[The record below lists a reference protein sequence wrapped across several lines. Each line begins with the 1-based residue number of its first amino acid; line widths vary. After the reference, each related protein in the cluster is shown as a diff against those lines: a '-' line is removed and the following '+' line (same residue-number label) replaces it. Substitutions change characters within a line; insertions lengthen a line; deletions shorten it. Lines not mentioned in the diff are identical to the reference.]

1 MAASLVCFSMLEYP
15 SSGFTIAMLF
25 ERGTMN
31 AEIWKHFT
39 TDPTTGVTLLTV
51 EGVILYINEQS
62 AKIFFDE
69 PLAPE
74 SLVGKSILDIGLP
87 KEWANERIELFHK
100 MAQSGDSILL
110 RTVWNGKQ
118 QFSWMSPIEGDEDDS
133 RQRVLVIT
141 RRIATTEATKEL
153 LEGEYEVVNSNVIRL
168 GELESL
174 TPRELEVLALL
185 GQKMSIKEIAAA
197 LFRSVKTI
205 ENHRESI
212 GRKLK
217 KTRGIELACI
227 AHIAGLVVEDSTR
240 KRLDDA

>member
-1 MAASLVCFSMLEYP
+1 
-15 SSGFTIAMLF
+15 
-25 ERGTMN
+25 MN
-31 AEIWKHFT
+31 TEIWKHFT

-51 EGVILYINEQS
+51 EGVILYINQQAS
-62 AKIFFDE
+62 RIFFDE
-69 PLAPE
+69 PLNPE
-74 SLVGKSILDIGLP
+74 VLIGKSIREIGLP
-87 KEWANERIELFHK
+87 EEWANERIELFHK
-100 MAQSGDSILL
+100 MAKSGDSILL

-118 QFSWMSPIEGDEDDS
+118 QFSWMSPIEGDDDDN

-141 RRIATTEATKEL
+141 RRIAATEESKEL
-153 LEGEYEVVNSNVIRL
+153 LQGEYDVVNSNVIRL

-240 KRLDDA
+240 KRLDDE